1 MVYHAVP
8 HDANGRALHR
18 RPAMRRVH
26 WASSGLPYL
35 EMTPERDLDPQ
46 FENIVMQLTIRAKE
60 E

>member
-8 HDANGRALHR
+8 HDANGKTLHR

-26 WASSGLPYL
+26 WAASGLPYL
-35 EMTPERDLDPQ
+35 EMTPERDLNPQ